1 MSDAEPVPAWKAR
14 PEGPEYEAVR
24 ERLVD
29 AAEAIVRE
37 KGPAALRLDSVA
49 EAAGLH
55 RSSVYRY
62 FGSKEDLL
70 TAVVARASM
79 RVRRK
84 VVRKL
89 GRDAPLERFL
99 TEGLAMALA
108 ELVTDPLQQ
117 SLMSPSASAAM
128 ARAGGKALTSG
139 IRPMVDPVFE
149 AAAEQGMLRPGVT
162 PEDASRWLQIVASGL
177 LRGPEVIPRR
187 DELVRLLETMLVP
200 ALFGDRAGTPAKGSP
215 TTSTRSDS
223 KPTGGQKSR
232 R

>member
-14 PEGPEYEAVR
+14 PEGAEYEAVR
-24 ERLVD
+24 TRLVD

-70 TAVVARASM
+70 TAVVSRASL

-117 SLMSPSASAAM
+117 ALMAPSASAAM
-128 ARAGGKALTSG
+128 ARAGGKALSSG

-149 AAAEQGMLRPGVT
+149 AAAAQGLLRPGVT
-162 PEDASRWLQIVASGL
+162 PEDASRWLQVVASGL
-177 LRGPEVIPRR
+177 LRGPDPIPRR

-200 ALFGDRAGTPAKGSP
+200 ALFGDQASAAARPTPAA
-215 TTSTRSDS
+215 
-223 KPTGGQKSR
+223 KPAGGQKSR
-232 R
+232 K

>member
-1 MSDAEPVPAWKAR
+1 M
-14 PEGPEYEAVR
+14 R

-70 TAVVARASM
+70 TAVVSRASM

-149 AAAEQGMLRPGVT
+149 AAAEQGLLRPGVT
-162 PEDASRWLQIVASGL
+162 AADASRWLQIVASGL
-177 LRGPEVIPRR
+177 LRGPDAIPRR

-200 ALFGDRAGTPAKGSP
+200 ALFGDQAGPPAKPSTGQAP
-215 TTSTRSDS
+215 TAS
-223 KPTGGQKSR
+223 KPAGGQKSR